1 MRRQRMRRPRPLH
14 RRWLGSGRQYL
25 SWVHRA
31 DVIAAFA
38 FLLEHETLAGPV
50 NITAPGPVTHR
61 GLCAALRRKLTTLP
75 GMPVPGFVMRV
86 MLGEVADELLLAG
99 QKVLPKR
106 LEAAGFS
113 FHYPDIDSAV
123 GQLVGKP

>member
-1 MRRQRMRRPRPLH
+1 
-14 RRWLGSGRQYL
+14 
-25 SWVHRA
+25 
-31 DVIAAFA
+31 
-38 FLLEHETLAGPV
+38 
-50 NITAPGPVTHR
+50 
-61 GLCAALRRKLTTLP
+61 
-75 GMPVPGFVMRV
+75 MPVPGFVMRV

>member
-1 MRRQRMRRPRPLH
+1 MTKTMAQLLRVACKANK
-14 RRWLGSGRQYL
+14 LGDSG
-25 SWVHRA
+25 SSTV
-31 DVIAAFA
+31 
-38 FLLEHETLAGPV
+38 LLKRLLA
-50 NITAPGPVTHR
+50 TQ
-61 GLCAALRRKLTTLP
+61 LT
-75 GMPVPGFVMRV
+75 FV